1 MPVYK
6 ASILNREI
14 HLNYEYDQKEK
25 LEKAVDVLNKK
36 LKSFDN
42 QDGKISDYQLLSFI
56 AIKLQAE
63 IFDITSKNQ
72 IDTNE
77 EKNIADLKKNN
88 IFNKDKL
95 HSVSEENKLLKEEN
109 EDINKEIDQLH
120 NQINIIMK
128 ILKIDD

>member
-42 QDGKISDYQLLSFI
+42 QDGKISDSKLLSLI

-63 IFDITSKNQ
+63 IFDITSKKQ

-77 EKNIADLKKNN
+77 EKNIADLNRDN
-88 IFNKDKL
+88 IFNKNKL
-95 HSVSEENKLLKEEN
+95 HSVSEENKLLKDEN
-109 EDINKEIDQLH
+109 EYLNKEIGQLH
-120 NQINIIMK
+120 NQINIIIK
-128 ILKIDD
+128 VLKTDD

>member
-14 HLNYEYDQKEK
+14 NLNYEYDQKEK
-25 LEKAVDVLNKK
+25 LEKAVEALNKK
-36 LKSFDN
+36 LESFDN
-42 QDGKISDYQLLSFI
+42 QDGKISDSKLLSLI

-63 IFDITSKNQ
+63 IFDITSKKQ

-77 EKNIADLKKNN
+77 EKNIADLNRDN
-88 IFNKDKL
+88 IFNKNKL

-109 EDINKEIDQLH
+109 EYLNKEIGQLH
-120 NQINIIMK
+120 NQINIIIK
-128 ILKIDD
+128 VLKTDD

>member
-14 HLNYEYDQKEK
+14 NLNYEYDQKEK

-42 QDGKISDYQLLSFI
+42 KDGKISDNKLLSLI

-72 IDTNE
+72 VDINE

-88 IFNKDKL
+88 IYNKDKL

-109 EDINKEIDQLH
+109 EFINKEIDQLH
-120 NQINIIMK
+120 NQINIIIK
-128 ILKIDD
+128 VLKTDD

>member
-14 HLNYEYDQKEK
+14 NLNYEYDQKEK

-42 QDGKISDYQLLSFI
+42 KDGKISDNKLLSLI

-72 IDTNE
+72 VDINE
-77 EKNIADLKKNN
+77 EKIL
-88 IFNKDKL
+88 
-95 HSVSEENKLLKEEN
+95 
-109 EDINKEIDQLH
+109 
-120 NQINIIMK
+120 QI
-128 ILKIDD
+128 

>member
-25 LEKAVDVLNKK
+25 LEKAVDDLNKK

-109 EDINKEIDQLH
+109 EYINKEIDQLH

>member
-14 HLNYEYDQKEK
+14 NLNYEYDQKEK
-25 LEKAVDVLNKK
+25 LEKAVDALNKK

-42 QDGKISDYQLLSFI
+42 QDGKISDSKLLSLI

-63 IFDITSKNQ
+63 IFDITSKKQ

-77 EKNIADLKKNN
+77 EKNIADLNRDN
-88 IFNKDKL
+88 IFNKNKL
-95 HSVSEENKLLKEEN
+95 HSVSEENKLLKDEN
-109 EDINKEIDQLH
+109 EYLNKEIGQLH
-120 NQINIIMK
+120 NQINIIIK
-128 ILKIDD
+128 VLKTDD